1 MVREV
6 KLKKTVERTY
16 LKIKT
21 NETTNEVGVTYLE
34 VLTKEKGYD
43 CYFKRWRTAWKV
55 NITVLVFI
63 NKEIRCA
70 WCISR
75 EN

>member
-43 CYFKRWRTAWKV
+43 CYFKR
-55 NITVLVFI
+55 
-63 NKEIRCA
+63 
-70 WCISR
+70 
-75 EN
+75 

>member
-1 MVREV
+1 MAREV

-43 CYFKRWRTAWKV
+43 CHFKR
-55 NITVLVFI
+55 
-63 NKEIRCA
+63 
-70 WCISR
+70 
-75 EN
+75 